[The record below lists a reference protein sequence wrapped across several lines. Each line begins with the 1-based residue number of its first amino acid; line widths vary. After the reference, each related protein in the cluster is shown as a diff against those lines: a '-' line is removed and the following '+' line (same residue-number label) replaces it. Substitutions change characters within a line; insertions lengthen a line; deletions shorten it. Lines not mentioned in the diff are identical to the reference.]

1 MTSDYLID
9 GDLKEE
15 FHSGF

>member
-1 MTSDYLID
+1 MMP

-15 FHSGF
+15 FF